1 MSKSKSLKSLIKTS
15 KNKNNTKISL
25 NRPKPLSTVNEVSS
39 DSSTIDSDSNLE
51 VIKLNDLIYPCKDEV
66 LYTKVILHPH
76 QMNNDIYI
84 NLKKNLVDKV
94 QGKCTKYGYITKVY
108 KIIEYVDGIIEP
120 ESFTGV
126 AIYNVKYLAN
136 VCVALK
142 DTIIVAK
149 ITSYIPN
156 ASFAVAD
163 FGPTP
168 LAQDPS
174 IISKSVNASPIIK
187 IIFTKNEK
195 DLNTEIF
202 KLGNDRSIIHKE
214 SNKKLALGDY
224 IKIQLKSIKLY
235 QYDTI
240 IKCMGHLNDIVTED
254 EMNKF
259 AYKDENNK
267 LEVSNSN
274 ATNVE
279 FNEDDVT
286 METNIESS
294 KTNYIDI

>member
-1 MSKSKSLKSLIKTS
+1 MSKVKSLKSLIKTS
-15 KNKNNTKISL
+15 KNNDKIKVSLSRTKKL
-25 NRPKPLSTVNEVSS
+25 QTVNENST
-39 DSSTIDSDSNLE
+39 DSSTIDSDSNLK
-51 VIKLNDLIYPCKDEV
+51 VIKLNDLIYPCKDEI
-66 LYTKVILHPH
+66 LYTKVVLHPH

-94 QGKCTKYGYITKVY
+94 QGRCTKYGYITKVY

-149 ITSYIPN
+149 IVSYIPN

-163 FGPTP
+163 FG
-168 LAQDPS
+168 
-174 IISKSVNASPIIK
+174 PIIK

-202 KLGNDRSIIHKE
+202 KLENDRSIVHKE
-214 SNKKLALGDY
+214 SNKKLKIGDY
-224 IKIQLKSIKLY
+224 VKIQLKSIKLY

-240 IKCMGHLNDIVTED
+240 IKCMGHLNDIVSED
-254 EMNKF
+254 EINKF

-267 LEVSNSN
+267 LEGKT
-274 ATNVE
+274 TNVVNAE
-279 FNEDDVT
+279 FNEDDST